1 LAKKSSV
8 NISRIAVIRIIA
20 FLFIGFVLF
29 TGYVNAVEF
38 LTHSPLFEVKEVMV
52 DRSIGFIDLRSLKD
66 LKGTNIFKIDIGKID
81 SQIAKEYPYIA
92 QLRVVRQ
99 LPDRILILAKKRE
112 SLMQIYFKKKYL
124 VLDTEGVALYYT
136 LQPSSLAQVYGIP
149 LEHNWL
155 FLGGHIRG
163 SALSKVADILNSF
176 KQSPY
181 LRRWRIHAVQA
192 GNLSKI
198 DLSIGENMHV
208 ILDQD
213 DTQDKIELLQML
225 ISSNKIDLNKVK
237 YIDLRFKEPVIANNV
252 EDDEPDSRRAAAS
265 VRHEDQKHSGMTH
278 INN

>member
-1 LAKKSSV
+1 MAKKSSV
-8 NISRIAVIRIIA
+8 NISSIAVIRVII
-20 FLFIGFVLF
+20 FLIIGFILF

-38 LTHSPLFEVKEVMV
+38 LTHSPLFEVKEVMI
-52 DRSIGFIDLRSLKD
+52 DRSIQFIDLRALKD
-66 LKGTNIFKIDIGKID
+66 LKGANIFKVDLSKVD
-81 SQIAKEYPYIA
+81 RQIAERYPYIA

-112 SLMQIYFKKKYL
+112 PLMQVYIKKKYL
-124 VLDTEGVALYYT
+124 ILDTEGVALYYLLT
-136 LQPSSLAQVYGIP
+136 PANLPQIYGIP
-149 LEHNWL
+149 LEHGWL

-163 SALSKVADILNSF
+163 QELSKVVDILNAF
-176 KQSPY
+176 KQSSY

-198 DLSIGENMHV
+198 DLTVGENMHV

-225 ISSNKIDLNKVK
+225 ISTNKIDLNKVK

-252 EDDEPDSRRAAAS
+252 DEDKE
-265 VRHEDQKHSGMTH
+265 
-278 INN
+278 